1 MARFSVAFTV
11 IVSSSMS
18 AAKRRH
24 QCTVGLAINVSF
36 ASGIRN
42 SGGDLRSYSSGGGSC
57 CDDSISDAR
66 SGGGDVRSGGGE
78 VKSGYLRRWLL
89 ATSRVSAAETS
100 EVLVVVI
107 SEGGDV

>member
-66 SGGGDVRSGGGE
+66 SGGGDVRSGGGD
-78 VKSGYLRRWLL
+78 VRSGDSSDVRRGVPSDW
-89 ATSRVSAAETS
+89 
-100 EVLVVVI
+100 
-107 SEGGDV
+107 